1 MCLQSRPA
9 IEQAKTQAYDTAG
22 TSTTFQVGIKDDRSP
37 ASNGILLQFQA
48 PAISF
53 GRPGRSTSRIHR
65 TGSIPPFNHGT
76 KQLEKERIMIF
87 VVSIV
92 IAIGALIVW
101 RGASSK
107 LRQNNVAYRSVARVS
122 SLAAVFFGVLALLQC
137 FTQVPAGHVGVV
149 DFFGVVSD
157 QTLRAGIN
165 PVNPLATVI
174 KYSIQTQEHKE
185 AMQVLSREGLT
196 IGLEVS
202 ALYRL
207 NPDSAARVYK
217 TVAGGDYENIILIP
231 QFRSISRAVTAS
243 FQASALYSTER
254 ERLGASI
261 QEELGKTVSPRGVT
275 IESTP
280 IRNVALPS
288 QLTEAIEQK
297 QRADQE
303 SQRMEFILTKEKQEA
318 DRKRIEAKGIAD
330 FQTIVAAGISE
341 QLLRWKGIEATEKLA
356 NSQNTKVIIV
366 GSGKDGLPI
375 ILDTK

>member
-1 MCLQSRPA
+1 
-9 IEQAKTQAYDTAG
+9 
-22 TSTTFQVGIKDDRSP
+22 
-37 ASNGILLQFQA
+37 
-48 PAISF
+48 
-53 GRPGRSTSRIHR
+53 
-65 TGSIPPFNHGT
+65 
-76 KQLEKERIMIF
+76 MIF
-87 VVSIV
+87 ILSVLITVA
-92 IAIGALIVW
+92 AIIVW
-101 RGASSK
+101 RSATRK
-107 LRQNNVAYRSVARVS
+107 VQQNDIVFRSVGSVS
-122 SLAAVFFGVLALLQC
+122 LLAIGVFGILALVQC
-137 FTQVPAGHVGVV
+137 FTQIPAGHVGVV
-149 DFFGVVSD
+149 DFFGTVSD

-165 PVNPLATVI
+165 VVNPMANVI

-185 AMQVLSREGLT
+185 TMQVLSREGLT

-217 TVAGGDYENIILIP
+217 TVAGGDYETIILIP
-231 QFRSISRAVTAS
+231 QFRSICRAVTAS

-254 ERLGASI
+254 ERLGSSI
-261 QEELGKTVSPRGVT
+261 QEELAKTVAPRGVT
-275 IESTP
+275 IENTP
-280 IRNVALPS
+280 IRNVALPT

-330 FQTIVAAGISE
+330 FQTIVAAGISD

-356 NSQNTKVIIV
+356 GSPNTKVIIV
-366 GSGKDGLPI
+366 GAGKDGLPI

>member
-1 MCLQSRPA
+1 MFFIIAVILA
-9 IEQAKTQAYDTAG
+9 IVALLAWRAAAAKVKQNPSFRTTANL
-22 TSTTFQVGIKDDRSP
+22 
-37 ASNGILLQFQA
+37 AS
-48 PAISF
+48 
-53 GRPGRSTSRIHR
+53 
-65 TGSIPPFNHGT
+65 
-76 KQLEKERIMIF
+76 
-87 VVSIV
+87 
-92 IAIGALIVW
+92 
-101 RGASSK
+101 
-107 LRQNNVAYRSVARVS
+107 
-122 SLAAVFFGVLALLQC
+122 AATVFFGLIAAAQC
-137 FTQVPAGHVGVV
+137 FTQIPAGHVGVV

-165 PVNPLATVI
+165 LMNPLANVV

-217 TVAGGDYENIILIP
+217 TVAGGDYETIILIP
-231 QFRSISRAVTAS
+231 QFRSICRAVTAS

-254 ERLGASI
+254 EQLGASI
-261 QEELGKTVSPRGVT
+261 QVELAKTVSPRGVT
-275 IESTP
+275 IENTP

-303 SQRMEFILTKEKQEA
+303 SQRMEFVLTKEKQEA

-341 QLLRWKGIEATEKLA
+341 QLLRWKGIEATEKIA
-356 NSQNTKVIIV
+356 QSPNTKVIIV

-375 ILDTK
+375 IMDTK

>member
-1 MCLQSRPA
+1 M
-9 IEQAKTQAYDTAG
+9 
-22 TSTTFQVGIKDDRSP
+22 TF
-37 ASNGILLQFQA
+37 L
-48 PAISF
+48 
-53 GRPGRSTSRIHR
+53 
-65 TGSIPPFNHGT
+65 
-76 KQLEKERIMIF
+76 
-87 VVSIV
+87 VSLVLAV
-92 IAIGALIVW
+92 IAVVVW
-101 RGASSK
+101 RIARKKVQRNEITFRRVGGAGA
-107 LRQNNVAYRSVARVS
+107 VAAGAFA
-122 SLAAVFFGVLALLQC
+122 LFALLQC
-137 FTQVPAGHVGVV
+137 FTQIPAGHVGVV

-165 PVNPLATVI
+165 PVNPMAKVI
-174 KYSIQTQEHKE
+174 EYSVQTQEHKE
-185 AMQVLSREGLT
+185 TMEVLSREGLT

-217 TVAGGDYENIILIP
+217 TVAGGDYETIILIP
-231 QFRSISRAVTAS
+231 QFRSICRAVTAS

-254 ERLGASI
+254 ERLGATI
-261 QEELGKTVSPRGVT
+261 QDELAKIVAPRGVT
-275 IESTP
+275 IENTP
-280 IRNVALPS
+280 IRNVALPT

-330 FQTIVAAGISE
+330 FQTIVAAGISD

-356 NSQNTKVIIV
+356 SSPNTKVVIV
-366 GSGKDGLPI
+366 GAGKDGLPI

>member
-1 MCLQSRPA
+1 
-9 IEQAKTQAYDTAG
+9 
-22 TSTTFQVGIKDDRSP
+22 
-37 ASNGILLQFQA
+37 
-48 PAISF
+48 
-53 GRPGRSTSRIHR
+53 
-65 TGSIPPFNHGT
+65 
-76 KQLEKERIMIF
+76 MIF
-87 VVSIV
+87 IVSIV
-92 IAIGALIVW
+92 IAVFAVIIW
-101 RGASSK
+101 RIARSK
-107 LRQNNVAYRSVARVS
+107 VRQNNIAFRPLISVS
-122 SLAAVFFGVLALLQC
+122 GLAAAVFGVLALLQC
-137 FTQVPAGHVGVV
+137 FTQIPAGHVGVV

-165 PVNPLATVI
+165 IVNPLANVV

-185 AMQVLSREGLT
+185 TMEVLSREGLT

-217 TVAGGDYENIILIP
+217 TVAGGDYETIILIP
-231 QFRSISRAVTAS
+231 QFRSICRAVTAS

-254 ERLGASI
+254 ERLGATI
-261 QEELGKTVSPRGVT
+261 QEELAKTVAPRGVT

-341 QLLRWKGIEATEKLA
+341 QLLRWKGIEATEKIA
-356 NSQNTKVIIV
+356 QSPNTKVIII
-366 GSGKDGLPI
+366 GAGKDGLPI

>member
-1 MCLQSRPA
+1 M
-9 IEQAKTQAYDTAG
+9 
-22 TSTTFQVGIKDDRSP
+22 TFIVSLVF
-37 ASNGILLQFQA
+37 A
-48 PAISF
+48 
-53 GRPGRSTSRIHR
+53 
-65 TGSIPPFNHGT
+65 
-76 KQLEKERIMIF
+76 
-87 VVSIV
+87 VVAV
-92 IAIGALIVW
+92 VVW
-101 RGASSK
+101 RIARTK
-107 LRQNNVAYRSVARVS
+107 VRQNNLAFRSVANVS
-122 SLAAVFFGVLALLQC
+122 ALAAVVLGVIALLQC
-137 FTQVPAGHVGVV
+137 FTQIPAGHVGVV
-149 DFFGVVSD
+149 DFFGIVSD

-165 PVNPLATVI
+165 PVNPLANVI

-185 AMQVLSREGLT
+185 TMQVLSREGLT

-217 TVAGGDYENIILIP
+217 TVTGGDYETIILIP
-231 QFRSISRAVTAS
+231 QFRSICRAVTAS

-261 QEELGKTVSPRGVT
+261 QEELAKTVGPRGVT
-275 IESTP
+275 IENTP

-330 FQTIVAAGISE
+330 FQAIVAAGISD

-356 NSQNTKVIIV
+356 SSPNTKVVIV
-366 GSGKDGLPI
+366 GAGKDGLPI

>member
-1 MCLQSRPA
+1 
-9 IEQAKTQAYDTAG
+9 
-22 TSTTFQVGIKDDRSP
+22 
-37 ASNGILLQFQA
+37 
-48 PAISF
+48 
-53 GRPGRSTSRIHR
+53 
-65 TGSIPPFNHGT
+65 
-76 KQLEKERIMIF
+76 MIF
-87 VVSIV
+87 ILSILIAVVAVIV
-92 IAIGALIVW
+92 LRIA
-101 RGASSK
+101 RSK
-107 LRQNNVAYRSVARVS
+107 VQQNNIAFRPVVNMST
-122 SLAAVFFGVLALLQC
+122 LAAGVFGALALLQC
-137 FTQVPAGHVGVV
+137 FTQIPAGHVGVI

-165 PVNPLATVI
+165 PVNPLANVI

-185 AMQVLSREGLT
+185 TMEVLSREGLT

-207 NPDSAARVYK
+207 NPDSAASVYK
-217 TVAGGDYENIILIP
+217 TVAGGDYETIILIP
-231 QFRSISRAVTAS
+231 QFRSICRAVTAS

-261 QEELGKTVSPRGVT
+261 QEELAKTVAPRGVT
-275 IESTP
+275 IENTP
-280 IRNVALPS
+280 IRNVALPT

-330 FQTIVAAGISE
+330 FQAIVAAGISE

-356 NSQNTKVIIV
+356 SSQNTKVIIV
-366 GSGKDGLPI
+366 GAGKDGLPI

>member
-1 MCLQSRPA
+1 
-9 IEQAKTQAYDTAG
+9 
-22 TSTTFQVGIKDDRSP
+22 
-37 ASNGILLQFQA
+37 
-48 PAISF
+48 
-53 GRPGRSTSRIHR
+53 
-65 TGSIPPFNHGT
+65 
-76 KQLEKERIMIF
+76 MIF
-87 VVSIV
+87 ILAVIV
-92 IAIGALIVW
+92 AIVALFVW
-101 RGASSK
+101 RSDSRK
-107 LRQNNVAYRSVARVS
+107 VQQNTVIFRPVARAS
-122 SLAAVFFGVLALLQC
+122 GAVAVVCGVLAVLEC

-157 QTLRAGIN
+157 QALRAGIN
-165 PVNPLATVI
+165 PVNPMATVI
-174 KYSIQTQEHKE
+174 EYSIQTQEHKE
-185 AMQVLSREGLT
+185 TMQVLSREGLT

-207 NPDSAARVYK
+207 NPDSAARMYK
-217 TVAGGDYENIILIP
+217 TVAGGDYRTIILIP
-231 QFRSISRAVTAS
+231 QFRSICRAVTAS

-261 QEELGKTVSPRGVT
+261 QEELAKTVGPRGVT
-275 IESTP
+275 IENTP
-280 IRNVALPS
+280 IRNVVLPS

-330 FQTIVAAGISE
+330 FQAIVAAGISD

-356 NSQNTKVIIV
+356 ASQNTKVIIV
-366 GSGKDGLPI
+366 GAGKDGLPI